1 MRRGDLVAL
10 EGELGSGK
18 TELARA
24 LIRALAGAPIEVPS
38 PTFTLVQRYELPDLT
53 VTHAD
58 LYRIHDPA
66 ELDELGL
73 EEALGEGALLVEW
86 PERAGTR
93 LPPDRLTVRLHAIDP
108 RAPERRRAELEAGPS
123 WQERLAE
130 LAAWASAQS

>member
-1 MRRGDLVAL
+1 MRPGDLVGL

-24 LIRALAGAPIEVPS
+24 LIRAVVGAPIEVPS
-38 PTFTLVQRYELPDLT
+38 PTFTLVQRYELATLI

-58 LYRIHDPA
+58 LYRIADPA

-73 EEALGEGALLVEW
+73 EEALAEGALLVEW

-93 LPPDRLTVRLHAIDP
+93 LPSDRLTIRLFLPNPAE
-108 RAPERRRAELEAGPS
+108 PERRRAELEAGPA
-123 WQERLAE
+123 WRPRLAE
-130 LAAWASAQS
+130 LVRWARERS